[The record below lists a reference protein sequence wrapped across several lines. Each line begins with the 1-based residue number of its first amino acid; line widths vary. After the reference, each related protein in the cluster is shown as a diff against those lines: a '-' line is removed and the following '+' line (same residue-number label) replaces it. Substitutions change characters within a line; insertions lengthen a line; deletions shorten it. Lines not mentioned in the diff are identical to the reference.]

1 MLPERIKA
9 LHVSIAAGPGGELV
23 HQSQYEFRYAP
34 DVDKDVGLLMPARM
48 LSYRDTPLFPVMD
61 QHLPEGDLFVRLRH
75 MFPKQA
81 LTPMHLLALVGENGI
96 GRLGYR
102 VPGQMP
108 AHAPVGLSRQA
119 LLEMR
124 YSPQVFDDLVAAYL
138 STGVG
143 VAGMQPKI
151 MVPDRPTIPIP
162 NVIVKAASPA
172 YPHLAANEYLCMQAA
187 HQAGIAT
194 AACELTYDG
203 QMLLV
208 DRFDVGPQGQRL
220 GFEDIAAL
228 MGLSVRDTLADRK
241 YQGSYQRVV
250 EVLRAIRLPAAGLR
264 AFYEQL
270 VLSVM
275 VRNGD
280 AHLKNFGVLYDDAAS
295 VRMAP
300 MFDVVTTTIYRY
312 TRFAGG
318 PEYTDNTMAL
328 KLFAGK
334 GGSKGY
340 PLPKE
345 LLRFGKEVCSVHN
358 PAEVVHRVAQGM
370 AQVLAAAGTDARI
383 PAVLLAQLQPQWQIG
398 MDYAREV
405 RGAT

>member
-1 MLPERIKA
+1 MLPERVKA
-9 LHVSIAAGPGGELV
+9 LHASIGGQPGGELV
-23 HQSQYEFRYAP
+23 HQSQYEFRYGLDAQ
-34 DVDKDVGLLMPARM
+34 KDVGLLMPVRT
-48 LSYRDTPLFPVMD
+48 LSYRDTQLFPVMD
-61 QHLPEGDLFVRLRH
+61 QHLPEGDLFVRLRA

-96 GRLGYR
+96 GRVGYR
-102 VPGQMP
+102 LPGQGP
-108 AHAPVGLSRQA
+108 APVPIAMGRQELLS
-119 LLEMR
+119 LR
-124 YSPQVFDDLVAAYL
+124 YSPEVFDALVNAYL

-187 HQAGIAT
+187 SKAGIAT
-194 AACELTYDG
+194 AHCELTHDG

-208 DRFDVGPQGQRL
+208 DRFDVAADGTRI

-228 MGLSVRDTLADRK
+228 IGLCVRDTLADRK

-250 EVLRAIRLPAAGLR
+250 EVLRAIRLPATGLK

-270 VLSVM
+270 VFSVM

-280 AHLKNFGVLYDDAAS
+280 AHLKNFGVLYKDAQS
-295 VRMAP
+295 VRLAP

-334 GGSKGY
+334 GAGKTY
-340 PLPKE
+340 PLPAE
-345 LLRFGKEVCSVHN
+345 LLRFGREVCAVKDPGAVIQRAAQAMS
-358 PAEVVHRVAQGM
+358 EVLHAARSDERISQG
-370 AQVLAAAGTDARI
+370 
-383 PAVLLAQLQPQWQIG
+383 LLELLQPQWQIG

-405 RGAT
+405 PGG

>member
-1 MLPERIKA
+1 M
-9 LHVSIAAGPGGELV
+9 
-23 HQSQYEFRYAP
+23 
-34 DVDKDVGLLMPARM
+34 
-48 LSYRDTPLFPVMD
+48 
-61 QHLPEGDLFVRLRH
+61 
-75 MFPKQA
+75 
-81 LTPMHLLALVGENGI
+81 
-96 GRLGYR
+96 
-102 VPGQMP
+102 
-108 AHAPVGLSRQA
+108 
-119 LLEMR
+119 
-124 YSPQVFDDLVAAYL
+124 
-138 STGVG
+138 
-143 VAGMQPKI
+143 
-151 MVPDRPTIPIP
+151 
-162 NVIVKAASPA
+162 
-172 YPHLAANEYLCMQAA
+172 
-187 HQAGIAT
+187 
-194 AACELTYDG
+194 
-203 QMLLV
+203 
-208 DRFDVGPQGQRL
+208 
-220 GFEDIAAL
+220 
-228 MGLSVRDTLADRK
+228 
-241 YQGSYQRVV
+241 V

-295 VRMAP
+295 VHMAP

-312 TRFAGG
+312 ARFAGG

-358 PAEVVHRVAQGM
+358 PADVVQRVEQGM
-370 AQVLAAAGTDARI
+370 AQVLAAAHTDARI

-405 RGAT
+405 AGR